1 MLTIND
7 NSINIYTCSQ
17 ADLESLRNVGPK
29 TASKIISLRNEVKTG
44 QHQPLTVHDLADIRL
59 TQEYWQS
66 LIDVNFLSITFLK
79 PEAVDPYQTG
89 TTVHIIPPLGLSVSP
104 AFGQFPLQEQNFPQ
118 PVQQQIQESYQP
130 QPLPPQVQEL
140 PYKFYVL
147 GQIGLSK
154 QCRPRSDCSLI
165 RICSVCH
172 SISIFWMHLCNVTSN
187 FSIFRTIMAIV

>member
-1 MLTIND
+1 MLTK
-7 NSINIYTCSQ
+7 
-17 ADLESLRNVGPK
+17 ADLESLQNVGPK

-44 QHQPLTVHDLADIRL
+44 QRQPLTVHGLADIRL

-66 LIDVNFLSITFLK
+66 LIDVNFLSITLSK
-79 PEAVDPYQTG
+79 PEAVHPYQTG
-89 TTVHIIPPLGLSVSP
+89 TTAHIIPPLGLSVSP

-130 QPLPPQVQEL
+130 QPLPPHVQQL
-140 PYKFYVL
+140 PYKFYIC
-147 GQIGLSK
+147 IGTD
-154 QCRPRSDCSLI
+154 RSQQTVQTKIRLLL